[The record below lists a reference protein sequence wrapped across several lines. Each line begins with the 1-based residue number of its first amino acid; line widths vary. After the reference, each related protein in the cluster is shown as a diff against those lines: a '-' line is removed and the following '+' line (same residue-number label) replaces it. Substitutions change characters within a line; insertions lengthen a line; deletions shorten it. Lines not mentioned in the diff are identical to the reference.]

1 MKISIW
7 CSDRAHPVFPRL
19 ERWAAGRRANHEV
32 GFVSSRA
39 EAAGGDLLF
48 LISCNEIVPASVRG
62 RYRKTLVIHASD
74 LPRGRGW
81 SPYVWQ
87 VLEGKNRIPVT
98 LLEAEDAVDS
108 GAIWAQ
114 RDLSLEG
121 HELFDEIAARLFEL
135 ELELMDLAV
144 DEFDSIRPRPQD
156 LSKGVTHYRRRTPA
170 DSRLDP
176 EKSIA
181 AQFDLLRVC
190 DGTRFPA
197 FFDWRGHRY
206 ALRLEK
212 IRGDQP

>member
-1 MKISIW
+1 
-7 CSDRAHPVFPRL
+7 
-19 ERWAAGRRANHEV
+19 
-32 GFVSSRA
+32 
-39 EAAGGDLLF
+39 

-135 ELELMDLAV
+135 ELELMEDGQAFLACLALKK
-144 DEFDSIRPRPQD
+144 R
-156 LSKGVTHYRRRTPA
+156 
-170 DSRLDP
+170 
-176 EKSIA
+176 EKVLA
-181 AQFDLLRVC
+181 KA
-190 DGTRFPA
+190 
-197 FFDWRGHRY
+197 
-206 ALRLEK
+206 
-212 IRGDQP
+212 